1 MITKLQNARIYDPI
15 NRING
20 KIRDLYIKNNKIIDK
35 PGRGEKI
42 SKVIN
47 LKNKIIMAGG
57 IDIHSHIA
65 GGKVN
70 LARLLL
76 PEEHRKYLYSSSDK
90 LRSGSG
96 LGTCSSFHIGYKY
109 AKLGYTAVFE
119 PATLPSNARS
129 TIIEMSDIPF
139 IDKGT
144 YTVLSNDDFLLK
156 LIQKKSN
163 QKKINDYVA
172 WILQSTKGLGIKIVN
187 PGGINA
193 FKFNQR
199 ELDLDEKNRKYDI
212 TPRSILKVLTKSLI
226 DLKAPHPIHVHGCN
240 LGVPGNVKTTVKQI
254 NAVEGQP
261 MHLTHIQYHS
271 YDNKGDRNFSS
282 GANLLAEKINKNKN
296 ITCDVGQIMFGQ
308 TVTASADTMSQY
320 RNHHFAHPKK
330 WICADIECE
339 AGCGIVPFEYQDKN
353 FVNSLQWAIGLELF
367 LLIKDPWRIYL
378 TTDHPNGA
386 AFTAYPKLIKL
397 LMDSS
402 FRNREFE
409 KINKHA
415 QKNSVLGSL
424 KREYSLYDIAIMTR
438 AGAAKLVGLA
448 DRGHLGVGA
457 AADITVYTDHA
468 DREKMFTSPDYVFK
482 DGNIVVKNGELVKV
496 TWGTTH
502 VVKPEYDK
510 GIEKPLKEYFDKYH
524 TMTMGNF
531 KISDDEIVDDGR
543 GSLTVQPLKKG
554 GKL

>member
-1 MITKLQNARIYDPI
+1 VITKLQNARIYDPI

-20 KIRDLYIKNNKIIDK
+20 KIKDLYIKNGHIIDK
-35 PGRGEKI
+35 PKHGEKV
-42 SKVIN
+42 STTIN

-76 PEEHRKYLYSSSDK
+76 PEEHRKYLYSSSEK

-109 AKLGYTAVFE
+109 AKLGYSAVFE
-119 PATLPSNARS
+119 PAVLPSNARS
-129 TIIEMSDIPF
+129 AIIEMSDIPF

-156 LIQKKSN
+156 LIQKKTN

-172 WILQSTKGLGIKIVN
+172 WILHSTKGLGIKIVN

-199 ELDLDEKNRKYDI
+199 TLDLDEKNKKYGI
-212 TPRSILKVLTKSLI
+212 TPRSILKVLTKSLV

-240 LGVPGNVKTTVKQI
+240 LGVPGNVNTTIKQI
-254 NAVEGQP
+254 SAVEGKP

-271 YDNKGDRNFSS
+271 YDNKGDKKFSS
-282 GANLLAEKINKNKN
+282 GANLLAENINKNKN

-330 WICADIECE
+330 WICADIECD
-339 AGCGIVPFEYQDKN
+339 AGCGIVPFEYRDKN

-386 AFTAYPKLIKL
+386 AFTAYPRIIKL
-397 LMDSS
+397 LMDKSY
-402 FRNREFE
+402 RDNEFE
-409 KINKHA
+409 KINKQA
-415 QKNSVLGSL
+415 QKSSVLKNL
-424 KREYSLYDIAIMTR
+424 KREYSLYDIAILTR
-438 AGAAKLVGLA
+438 AGPAKVLGLNNI
-448 DRGHLGVGA
+448 GHLGLGA
-457 AADITVYTDHA
+457 KANITVYNDKQ
-468 DREKMFTSPDYVFK
+468 DKEEMFEKPFMVLK
-482 DGNIVVKNGELVKV
+482 DGEIIVKNGNIQKV
-496 TWGTTH
+496 FNGKFYTAETD
-502 VVKPEYDK
+502 YDK
-510 GIEKPLKEYFDKYH
+510 SIEKEIKSYFEKYIGRR
-524 TMTMGNF
+524 MENF
-531 KISDDEIVDDGR
+531 KIQNQELWDYGIETENIRCNRNDY
-543 GSLTVQPLKKG
+543 
-554 GKL
+554 

>member
-20 KIRDLYIKNNKIIDK
+20 KIKDLYIKNGHIIDK
-35 PGRGEKI
+35 PKHGERI
-42 SKVIN
+42 SRTIN

-76 PEEHRKYLYSSSDK
+76 PEEHRKYLYSSSEK

-109 AKLGYTAVFE
+109 VKLGYTAVFE
-119 PATLPSNARS
+119 PAVLPSNARS
-129 TIIEMSDIPF
+129 AIIEMSDIPF

-156 LIQKKSN
+156 LLQKKTN

-172 WILQSTKGLGIKIVN
+172 WILHSTKGLGIKIVN

-199 ELDLDEKNRKYDI
+199 ALDLDEKNKKYGI

-240 LGVPGNVKTTVKQI
+240 LGVPGNVNTTIKQI
-254 NAVEGQP
+254 SAVEGKP

-271 YDNKGDRNFSS
+271 YDNKGDKKFSS

-320 RNHHFAHPKK
+320 RNHQFAHPKK
-330 WICADIECE
+330 WICADIECD
-339 AGCGIVPFEYQDKN
+339 AGCGIVPFEYRDKN
-353 FVNSLQWAIGLELF
+353 FVNALQWAIGLELF

-386 AFTAYPKLIKL
+386 AFTAYPRLIKL
-397 LMDSS
+397 LMDKSY
-402 FRNREFE
+402 RDNEFE
-409 KINKHA
+409 KINKEA
-415 QKNSVLGSL
+415 QKSSVLKNL
-424 KREYSLYDIAIMTR
+424 KREYSLYDIAILTR
-438 AGAAKLVGLA
+438 AGPAKVLGLNNI
-448 DRGHLGVGA
+448 GHLGLGA
-457 AADITVYTDHA
+457 KANITVYNDKK
-468 DREKMFTSPDYVFK
+468 DKEEMFEKPFMVIK
-482 DGNIVVKNGELVKV
+482 DGEIIVKNGNIQKV
-496 TWGTTH
+496 FNGKFYTAETD
-502 VVKPEYDK
+502 YDK
-510 GIEKPLKEYFDKYH
+510 GIEKEIKSYFEKY
-524 TMTMGNF
+524 MGRRMENF
-531 KISDDEIVDDGR
+531 KIQNQELWDYGIETENIKCDRNDY
-543 GSLTVQPLKKG
+543 
-554 GKL
+554 

>member
-20 KIRDLYIKNNKIIDK
+20 KIKDLYIKNGHIIDK
-35 PGRGEKI
+35 PKHGEKV
-42 SKVIN
+42 STTIN

-76 PEEHRKYLYSSSDK
+76 PEEHRKYLYSSSEK

-109 AKLGYTAVFE
+109 AKLGYSAVFE
-119 PATLPSNARS
+119 PAVLPSNARS
-129 TIIEMSDIPF
+129 AIIEMSDIPF

-156 LIQKKSN
+156 LIQKKTN

-172 WILQSTKGLGIKIVN
+172 WILHSTKGLGIKIVN

-199 ELDLDEKNRKYDI
+199 TLDLDEKNKKYGI

-240 LGVPGNVKTTVKQI
+240 LGVPGNVNTTIKQI
-254 NAVEGQP
+254 SAVEGKP

-271 YDNKGDRNFSS
+271 YDNKGDKNFSS
-282 GANLLAEKINKNKN
+282 GANLLAENINKNKN

-330 WICADIECE
+330 WICADIECD
-339 AGCGIVPFEYQDKN
+339 AGCGIVPFEYRDKN

-386 AFTAYPKLIKL
+386 AFTAYPRIIKL
-397 LMDSS
+397 LMDKSY
-402 FRNREFE
+402 RDNEFE
-409 KINKHA
+409 KINKQA
-415 QKNSVLGSL
+415 QKSSVLKNL
-424 KREYSLYDIAIMTR
+424 KREYSLYDIAILTR
-438 AGAAKLVGLA
+438 AGPAKVLGLNNI
-448 DRGHLGVGA
+448 GHLGLGA
-457 AADITVYTDHA
+457 KANITVYNDKQ
-468 DREKMFTSPDYVFK
+468 DKEEMFEKPFMVLK
-482 DGNIVVKNGELVKV
+482 DGEIIVKNGNIQKV
-496 TWGTTH
+496 FNGKFYTAETD
-502 VVKPEYDK
+502 YDK
-510 GIEKPLKEYFDKYH
+510 SIEKEIKSYFEKYIGRR
-524 TMTMGNF
+524 MENF
-531 KISDDEIVDDGR
+531 KIQNQELWDYGIETENIRCNRNDY
-543 GSLTVQPLKKG
+543 
-554 GKL
+554 

>member
-20 KIRDLYIKNNKIIDK
+20 KIKDLYIKNGHIIDK
-35 PGRGEKI
+35 PKHGEKV
-42 SKVIN
+42 STTIN

-76 PEEHRKYLYSSSDK
+76 PEEHRKYLYSSSEK

-109 AKLGYTAVFE
+109 AKLGYSAVFE
-119 PATLPSNARS
+119 PAVLPSNARS
-129 TIIEMSDIPF
+129 AIIEMSDIPF

-156 LIQKKSN
+156 LIQKKTN

-172 WILQSTKGLGIKIVN
+172 WILHSTKGLGIKIVN

-199 ELDLDEKNRKYDI
+199 TLDLDEKNKKYGI

-240 LGVPGNVKTTVKQI
+240 LGVPGNVNTTIKQI
-254 NAVEGQP
+254 SAVEGKP

-271 YDNKGDRNFSS
+271 YDNKGDKKFSS
-282 GANLLAEKINKNKN
+282 GANLLAENINKNKN

-330 WICADIECE
+330 WICADIECD
-339 AGCGIVPFEYQDKN
+339 AGCGIVPFEYRDKN

-386 AFTAYPKLIKL
+386 AFTAYPRIIKL
-397 LMDSS
+397 LMDKSY
-402 FRNREFE
+402 RDNEFE
-409 KINKHA
+409 KINKQA
-415 QKNSVLGSL
+415 QKSSVLKNL
-424 KREYSLYDIAIMTR
+424 KREYSLYDIAILTR
-438 AGAAKLVGLA
+438 AGPAKVLGLNNI
-448 DRGHLGVGA
+448 GHLGLGA
-457 AADITVYTDHA
+457 KANITVYNDKQ
-468 DREKMFTSPDYVFK
+468 DKEEMFEKPFMVLK
-482 DGNIVVKNGELVKV
+482 DGEIIVKNGNIQKV
-496 TWGTTH
+496 FNGKFYTAETD
-502 VVKPEYDK
+502 YDK
-510 GIEKPLKEYFDKYH
+510 SIEKEIKSYFEKYIGRR
-524 TMTMGNF
+524 MENF
-531 KISDDEIVDDGR
+531 KIQNQELWDYGIETENIRCNRNDY
-543 GSLTVQPLKKG
+543 
-554 GKL
+554 

>member
-20 KIRDLYIKNNKIIDK
+20 KIKDLYIKNGHIIDK
-35 PGRGEKI
+35 PKHGERI
-42 SKVIN
+42 SRTIN

-76 PEEHRKYLYSSSDK
+76 PEEHRKYLYSSSEK

-109 AKLGYTAVFE
+109 VKLGYTAVFE
-119 PATLPSNARS
+119 PAVLPSNARS
-129 TIIEMSDIPF
+129 AIIEMSDIPF

-156 LIQKKSN
+156 LMQKKTN

-172 WILQSTKGLGIKIVN
+172 WILHSTKGLGIKIVN

-199 ELDLDEKNRKYDI
+199 ALDLDEKNKKYGI

-240 LGVPGNVKTTVKQI
+240 LGVPGNVNTTIKQI
-254 NAVEGQP
+254 SAVEGKP

-271 YDNKGDRNFSS
+271 YDNKGDKKFSS
-282 GANLLAEKINKNKN
+282 GANLLAENINKNKN

-330 WICADIECE
+330 WICADIECD
-339 AGCGIVPFEYQDKN
+339 AGCGIVPFEYRDKN
-353 FVNSLQWAIGLELF
+353 FVNALQWAIGLELF

-386 AFTAYPKLIKL
+386 AFTAYPRLIKL
-397 LMDSS
+397 LMDKSY
-402 FRNREFE
+402 RDNEFE
-409 KINKHA
+409 KINKEA
-415 QKNSVLGSL
+415 QKSSVLKNL
-424 KREYSLYDIAIMTR
+424 KREYSLYDIAILTR
-438 AGAAKLVGLA
+438 AGPAKVLGLNNI
-448 DRGHLGVGA
+448 GHLGLGA
-457 AADITVYTDHA
+457 KANITVYNDKK
-468 DREKMFTSPDYVFK
+468 DKEEMFEKPFMVIK
-482 DGNIVVKNGELVKV
+482 DGEIIVKNGNIQKV
-496 TWGTTH
+496 FNGKFYTAETD
-502 VVKPEYDK
+502 YDK
-510 GIEKPLKEYFDKYH
+510 GIEKEIKSYFEKY
-524 TMTMGNF
+524 MGRRMENF
-531 KISDDEIVDDGR
+531 KIQNQELWDYGIETENIKCDRNDY
-543 GSLTVQPLKKG
+543 
-554 GKL
+554 

>member
-20 KIRDLYIKNNKIIDK
+20 KIKDLYIKNGHIIDK
-35 PGRGEKI
+35 PKHGEKV
-42 SKVIN
+42 STTIN

-76 PEEHRKYLYSSSDK
+76 PEEHRKYLYSSSEK

-109 AKLGYTAVFE
+109 AKLGYSAVFE
-119 PATLPSNARS
+119 PAVLPSNARS
-129 TIIEMSDIPF
+129 AIIEMSDIPF

-156 LIQKKSN
+156 LIQKKTN

-172 WILQSTKGLGIKIVN
+172 WILHSTKGLGIKIVN

-199 ELDLDEKNRKYDI
+199 TLDLDEKNKKYGI
-212 TPRSILKVLTKSLI
+212 TPRSILKVLTKSLV

-240 LGVPGNVKTTVKQI
+240 LGVPGNVNTTIKQI
-254 NAVEGQP
+254 SAVEGKP

-271 YDNKGDRNFSS
+271 YDNKGDKNFSS
-282 GANLLAEKINKNKN
+282 GANLLAENINKNKN

-330 WICADIECE
+330 WICADIECD
-339 AGCGIVPFEYQDKN
+339 AGCGIVPFEYRDKN

-386 AFTAYPKLIKL
+386 AFTAYPRIIKL
-397 LMDSS
+397 LMDKSY
-402 FRNREFE
+402 RDNEFE
-409 KINKHA
+409 KINKQA
-415 QKNSVLGSL
+415 QKSSVLKNL
-424 KREYSLYDIAIMTR
+424 KREYSLYDIAILTR
-438 AGAAKLVGLA
+438 AGPAKVLGLNNI
-448 DRGHLGVGA
+448 GHLGLGA
-457 AADITVYTDHA
+457 KANITVYNDKQ
-468 DREKMFTSPDYVFK
+468 DKEEMFEKPFMVLK
-482 DGNIVVKNGELVKV
+482 DGEIIVKNGNIQKV
-496 TWGTTH
+496 FNGKFYTAETD
-502 VVKPEYDK
+502 YDK
-510 GIEKPLKEYFDKYH
+510 SIEKEIKSYFEKYIGRR
-524 TMTMGNF
+524 MENF
-531 KISDDEIVDDGR
+531 KIQNQELWDYGIETENIRCNRNDY
-543 GSLTVQPLKKG
+543 
-554 GKL
+554 

>member
-20 KIRDLYIKNNKIIDK
+20 KIKDLYIKNGHIVDK
-35 PGRGEKI
+35 PKHGEKV
-42 SKVIN
+42 STTIN

-76 PEEHRKYLYSSSDK
+76 PEEHRKYLYSSSEK

-109 AKLGYTAVFE
+109 AKLGYSAVFE
-119 PATLPSNARS
+119 PAVLPSNARS
-129 TIIEMSDIPF
+129 AIIEMSDIPF

-156 LIQKKSN
+156 LIQKKTN

-172 WILQSTKGLGIKIVN
+172 WILHSTKGLGIKIVN

-199 ELDLDEKNRKYDI
+199 TLDLDEKNKKYAI
-212 TPRSILKVLTKSLI
+212 TPRSILKVLTKSLV

-240 LGVPGNVKTTVKQI
+240 LGVPGNVNTTLKQI
-254 NAVEGQP
+254 SAVEGKP

-271 YDNKGDRNFSS
+271 YDNKGDKKFSS
-282 GANLLAEKINKNKN
+282 GASLLAENINKNKN

-339 AGCGIVPFEYQDKN
+339 AGCGIVPFEYRDKN

-397 LMDSS
+397 LMDKSY
-402 FRNREFE
+402 RNNEFE
-409 KINKHA
+409 KINKQA
-415 QKNSVLGSL
+415 QKNSVLKNL
-424 KREYSLYDIAIMTR
+424 KREYSLYDIAILTR
-438 AGAAKLVGLA
+438 AGPAKVLGLTNI
-448 DRGHLGVGA
+448 GHLGLGA
-457 AADITVYTDHA
+457 KANITVYNDKQ
-468 DREKMFTSPDYVFK
+468 DKEEMFEKPFMVLK
-482 DGNIVVKNGELVKV
+482 DGEIIVKNGNIQKV
-496 TWGTTH
+496 FNGKFYTAETD
-502 VVKPEYDK
+502 YDK
-510 GIEKPLKEYFDKYH
+510 SIEKEIKPYFEKY
-524 TMTMGNF
+524 MGRKMENF
-531 KISDDEIVDDGR
+531 KIQNQELWDYGIETENIKCNRNDY
-543 GSLTVQPLKKG
+543 
-554 GKL
+554 